1 MLNIVVKIEEPNK
14 EEQRQKN
21 IKEYFENKNK
31 QKQTEDKILKMLSE
45 ASGNI
50 LDDQELINT
59 LQMSKVESN
68 EIQEKLQLQLV
79 N

>member
-1 MLNIVVKIEEPNK
+1 
-14 EEQRQKN
+14 
-21 IKEYFENKNK
+21 
-31 QKQTEDKILKMLSE
+31 MLSE